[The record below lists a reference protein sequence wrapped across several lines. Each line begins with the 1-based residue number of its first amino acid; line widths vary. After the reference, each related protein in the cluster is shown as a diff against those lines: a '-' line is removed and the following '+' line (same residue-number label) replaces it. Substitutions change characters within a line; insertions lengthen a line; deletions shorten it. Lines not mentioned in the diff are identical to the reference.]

1 MGVLPG
7 RTMKTF
13 QGRFVLFGLALALG
27 FGLSAPQTGVAD
39 SFLVTG
45 LMVNAVAGTST
56 LLPNG
61 KVLVA
66 GDADTQSELYDPT
79 TGTWATTGA
88 MTSSLLGGSTATLLT
103 NGLVLVTGGEMFPP
117 VTHYTTSAAELYNPA
132 TGTWA
137 AAGSMTFG
145 RAFHTS
151 TLLQNGKVLVTGGF
165 GTSGNSYTNSELYD
179 PVAGTWTVSSLVVG
193 LQGGNTATLLP
204 NGKVL
209 VAGGEDGNGHSTST
223 CQLFDPA
230 TGQWTATGSMI
241 SPRYGHIA
249 ILLPRGVV
257 LVAGGINSQ
266 AGPSLT
272 YLSSAEEYDPSAGT
286 WSPVNTMTSVRYGAS
301 ATLLPNGTVLVAG
314 GGTSAITFLSSTEIY
329 NPPANSWTPAAAMN
343 ASRFDQTA
351 TLLPSGRVLIA
362 GGDNNSGA
370 MSEAELYDYAAGS
383 WTQAGT
389 TTNLPAG
396 NLNTTT
402 VLPNGRAL
410 VVGDTS
416 AALYNP
422 ATGSW
427 SGAGT
432 LTANRSPFHTATLLS
447 TGQVLVTG
455 GYGVTGTELYNPVS
469 STWTATGQL
478 NTNRYLDTVVSLAN
492 GKVLAFGGTDTNG
505 NYVTSTEIYDPAT
518 GQWSLTGPLPSIGMV
533 YPGAVLLPNGK
544 VLAAGGY
551 NNNPIANAELYD
563 PNAGTWTAI
572 NPMVGARL
580 LHTMTLLPNG
590 NVLAAGGDYANTYES
605 TNAEIFNPTTQTWT
619 LIGPMLYGH
628 FQHTATLINGKV
640 LLTQGNSGV
649 ACEYYDP
656 ATGRWIATGLQSTY
670 RDFVRAALLPN
681 GKVLL
686 AGNLNDSGNT
696 AELFDPGLGY
706 SSASQPL
713 LASASFMPA
722 PNSNVLAATGSNFR
736 GVSEAAKGD
745 NQSSPADYPLV
756 QLRNLESE
764 QSVFLSATNWSTN
777 SFSALPVTNFPPGYA
792 MATVFVNGTPSQ
804 SQVLLAFGQKTPAI
818 VTLGNL
824 AQTYDGAAEPVTVTT
839 SPPGLAVSVIYNG
852 AFYPPTNAGSYTVI
866 AVVTDPAYTGGATNT
881 LVIAPALASV
891 TLGNLFQSADGTP
904 KNVSVTTAPPGLPV
918 NVTYNGSA
926 TVPTAA
932 GSYTVVATIS
942 NPNYLGEVTNTLT
955 VVSGFSVDVTHAVR
969 TVDPRLYG
977 VNAVIWDG
985 YFDTPDTSNA
995 LQEIGCRTLRFP
1007 GGSLSDEYNW
1017 ATDTSLTNTWQWQT
1031 SFNDFMQIAT
1041 NHSFNVFITANY
1053 GTGTSNE
1060 AADWVRC
1067 ANITNHCGYQYW
1079 EVGNECYGSWE
1090 TDYNTNP
1097 PFAAHD
1103 PWTYAMRF
1111 QQYYSA
1117 MKAADPTVKVGIMVT
1132 PGEDYYGT
1140 GLHYVTNSRTGLIH
1154 YGWTPVLLSTLSSL
1168 GVTPDFAVEH
1178 FYPEYNTDSDAYL
1191 LQVSTNWVEDAAN
1204 LRQQISDY
1212 CGPAGT
1218 NIELVCTENNNDA
1231 GSDGRQSTSLVNGLY
1246 LADSISQILKTEF
1259 NAYIWWD
1266 LRNGPDTSGDFDPSL
1281 YGWRTNGDEGIILN
1295 LNTRYPTF
1303 YTMKMIQFFAQPGDT
1318 ILNPASG
1325 DALLSVYSAQH
1336 IDGSVSVLVISK
1348 DPTNSYTRN
1357 VTLNGF
1363 APNSAAIVRSYGM
1376 PQDNATESNSV
1387 VPGAQDIATN
1397 TLSGAG
1403 TTFSYS
1409 FAPYSLTLFSLSP
1422 ASPALLVTP
1431 PTNHAGNMFV
1441 FQLHGQPGVPYVL
1454 ESSPDLANWT
1464 PVVTNRMAGTS
1475 MNVTNPIVPATPKM
1489 FWRAI
1494 WQP

>member
-1 MGVLPG
+1 MNV
-7 RTMKTF
+7 F
-13 QGRFVLFGLALALG
+13 QGRFVVSGLVFALG
-27 FGLSAPQTGVAD
+27 FGLSAPQTGMAD

-45 LMVNAVAGTST
+45 SMVSAVASTST

-66 GDADTQSELYDPT
+66 GGADTQSELYDPT
-79 TGTWATTGA
+79 TGTWAATGA
-88 MTSSLLGGSTATLLT
+88 LTSSLLGGSTATLLT

-137 AAGSMTFG
+137 ATGSMTFS

-165 GTSGNSYTNSELYD
+165 GTTGNSYLNSELYD
-179 PVAGTWTVSSLVVG
+179 PVAGAWTVEGSLVVG

-230 TGQWTATGSMI
+230 TGQWTATGGMS

-257 LVAGGINSQ
+257 LVAGGINLQ
-266 AGPSLT
+266 AGPSVA
-272 YLSSAEEYDPSAGT
+272 YLSSAEEYDPNAGT
-286 WSPVNTMTSVRYGAS
+286 WTPVNKMTSVRYSAS
-301 ATLLPNGTVLVAG
+301 ATLLPNGNILVAG
-314 GGTSAITFLSSTEIY
+314 GATSNITFVSSTEIY
-329 NPPANSWTPAAAMN
+329 IPSANSWTPAASMAANRYGQM
-343 ASRFDQTA
+343 A

-389 TTNLPAG
+389 TNVPAG
-396 NLNTTT
+396 SMNTTT
-402 VLPNGRAL
+402 LLPNGQAL
-410 VVGDTS
+410 VVGDNTAAVFDPLSASWTAAGSLATS
-416 AALYNP
+416 F
-422 ATGSW
+422 SI
-427 SGAGT
+427 
-432 LTANRSPFHTATLLS
+432 FHTATLLP
-447 TGQVLVTG
+447 TGTVLVTG
-455 GYGVTGTELYNPVS
+455 GYGNTITELYHPLAG
-469 STWTATGQL
+469 TWTVTSPMNIG
-478 NTNRYLDTVVSLAN
+478 RYLGMVVSLPN
-492 GKVLAFGGTDTNG
+492 GKALAFGGIDTNN
-505 NYVTSTEIYDPAT
+505 NYPTSTEIYDPVA
-518 GQWSLTGPLPSIGMV
+518 GQWTLTGPLSPGRV
-533 YPGAVLLPNGK
+533 YAPAVLLPGGKVLVSGGYTSNGPTSACSLYDPVAGTWSSTGSTVAARYEHTLTLLPNGS
-544 VLAAGGY
+544 VLAAGG
-551 NNNPIANAELYD
+551 ATGFASTNAELY
-563 PNAGTWTAI
+563 
-572 NPMVGARL
+572 NPA
-580 LHTMTLLPNG
+580 
-590 NVLAAGGDYANTYES
+590 S
-605 TNAEIFNPTTQTWT
+605 QTWT
-619 LIGPMLYGH
+619 LIGPMLASH
-628 FQHTATLINGKV
+628 SSHSATLLQNGKV
-640 LLTQGNSGV
+640 LLTEGNSGGT
-649 ACEYYDP
+649 CELYDP
-656 ATGRWIATGLQSTY
+656 ATGRWLPTASQSVYRTFAT
-670 RDFVRAALLPN
+670 AALLPN
-681 GKVLL
+681 GHVLVT
-686 AGNLNDSGNT
+686 GGDNGEFES
-696 AELFDPGLGY
+696 AEYYDIGLGF
-706 SSASQPL
+706 SGSSQPL

-722 PNSNVLAATGSNFR
+722 PNSNVLTVTGSNFR
-736 GVSEAAKGD
+736 GVSEAARGD

-756 QLRNLESE
+756 QLRNLASE
-764 QSVFLSATNWSTN
+764 QSIFLPATNWSTN
-777 SFSALPVTNFPPGYA
+777 SFNAPPVTNFPPGYA

-804 SQVLLAFGQKTPAI
+804 SQVLLAFGQTTPAT

-824 AQTYDGAAEPVTVTT
+824 FQTYNGAAEPVTVTT

-852 AFYPPTNAGSYTVI
+852 AFNPPTNAGSYIVI
-866 AVVTDPAYTGGATNT
+866 AAVTDPAYTGGATNT
-881 LVIAPALASV
+881 LVIAPAPASV

-904 KNVSVTTAPPGLPV
+904 KNVSVTTAPSGLAV
-918 NVTYNGSA
+918 TVTYNGST

-932 GSYTVVATIS
+932 GSYTVVATVS
-942 NPNYLGEVTNTLT
+942 NPNYLGAVTNTLT
-955 VVSGFSVDVTHAVR
+955 VISGFSVDVTHAVR

-985 YFDTPDTSNA
+985 YFDTPDTANA

-1031 SFNDFMQIAT
+1031 SFTDFMQIAT

-1097 PFAAHD
+1097 PYAAHD

-1111 QQYYSA
+1111 QQYYTA
-1117 MKAADPTVKVGIMVT
+1117 MKAADPTIKVGIMVS
-1132 PGEDYYGT
+1132 PGEDYYGV

-1154 YGWTPVLLSTLSSL
+1154 YGWTPVLLATLSSL
-1168 GVTPDFAVEH
+1168 GVTPDFAVH
-1178 FYPEYNTDSDAYL
+1178 HYYPEYNTDSDSYL

-1204 LRQQISDY
+1204 LRQQITDY

-1266 LRNGPDTSGDFDPSL
+1266 LRNGPDTSGDFDPSI
-1281 YGWRTNGDEGIILN
+1281 YGWRTNGDEGIILD

-1303 YTMKMIQFFAQPGDT
+1303 YTMKIMQFFAQPGDT

-1325 DALLSVYSAQH
+1325 DALLSVYAAQH
-1336 IDGSVSVLVISK
+1336 VDGSVSVLVINK
-1348 DPTNSYTRN
+1348 DPTNSYSRN

-1363 APNSAAIVRSYGM
+1363 APNSGATIRSYGM
-1376 PQDNATESNSV
+1376 PQDNATESNSI

-1397 TLSGAG
+1397 SFSGAG
-1403 TTFSYS
+1403 ATFGYL
-1409 FAPYSLTLFSLSP
+1409 FAPYSLTLFTLSP
-1422 ASPALLVTP
+1422 ASPALVVTP

-1441 FQLHGQPGVPYVL
+1441 FKLQGQSGVPYVL
-1454 ESSPDLANWT
+1454 ETSPNLITWT
-1464 PVVTNRMAGTS
+1464 PVSTNRMAGS
-1475 MNVTNPIVPATPKM
+1475 SASVTNPIVPSTPKQ